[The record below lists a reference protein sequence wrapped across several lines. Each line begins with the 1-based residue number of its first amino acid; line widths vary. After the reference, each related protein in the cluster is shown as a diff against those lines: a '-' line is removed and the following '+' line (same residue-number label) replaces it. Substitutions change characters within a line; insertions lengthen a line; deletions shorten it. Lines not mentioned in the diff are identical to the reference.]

1 MNRGS
6 RRGRRNVRPDARPFP
21 RLATLHRWLGVGL
34 GVWFALVGFSGALLV
49 WRDEVDAWLN
59 PQLFGLKS
67 GTRSS
72 GTSAGTA
79 VAGSSNGP
87 AATAAQ
93 PLDIE
98 RVLDLA
104 HGELALGRVDR
115 IHLPA
120 APGEPWRLQVRASR
134 SRVESGRI
142 EAFIDSQSGDLLGRR
157 RLEGFSLAPE
167 HAMRT
172 LYEFHRN
179 ILLGEPGSDFVGL
192 AGLLL
197 LGSTVTGSVLAWPRT
212 RERLL
217 RLLSVSWRAN
227 ATRVLFDL
235 HRVGGVL
242 IALVLLLTTL
252 TGATLVYLNYV
263 RDIVGLVSR
272 IEPIPVLPFRQVADS
287 EEPLTLEQLSA
298 RALQVAPGQRITE
311 IRFSERGLTG
321 VLFQLQAQGDVQR
334 GGDTIVWMHPV
345 SGERLAERGL
355 FVWHGNFY
363 AAQTFSNT
371 PDLRRIQIG
380 WGQGITFPGMP
391 FNQQMALPVTLT
403 LRRTAKGAEK
413 RLISGEGSP
422 VGKARCAV
430 VSPVRRSMSWSVT

>member
-6 RRGRRNVRPDARPFP
+6 RRGRRSVRLDARPFP

-34 GVWFALVGFSGALLV
+34 GLWFALVGLSGALLV

-59 PQLFGLKS
+59 PRLFGRKL
-67 GTRSS
+67 GTDS
-72 GTSAGTA
+72 GTSTGTA
-79 VAGSSNGP
+79 VAGSSNAL
-87 AATAAQ
+87 AAAAAQ

-120 APGEPWRLQVRASR
+120 APGQPWRLQVRASR

-142 EAFIDSQSGDLLGRR
+142 EAFIDSASGDLLGQR

-242 IALVLLLTTL
+242 IAGVLLLTTL

-263 RDIVGLVSR
+263 RDIVGRLSR
-272 IEPIPVLPFRQVADS
+272 VEPIPVLPFRAARVGV
-287 EEPLTLEQLSA
+287 EPLPMAELAA
-298 RALQVAPGQRITE
+298 RAERLFPGRRIAE
-311 IRFSERGLTG
+311 IHLSERGLTG
-321 VLFQLQAQGDVQR
+321 VLFQLRGSGDVHR
-334 GGDTIVWMHPV
+334 LGDTIAWLHPI
-345 SGERLAERGL
+345 SGELLAERSSRTRSAGEAFMHWLLPLHVGSAFGTTGL
-355 FVWHGNFY
+355 VLMCAAGLAPALLVGTGLWVWWRKRPGEKLARARATQR
-363 AAQTFSNT
+363 AA
-371 PDLRRIQIG
+371 RRS
-380 WGQGITFPGMP
+380 
-391 FNQQMALPVTLT
+391 AD
-403 LRRTAKGAEK
+403 RTARGPAESSDE
-413 RLISGEGSP
+413 RPRG
-422 VGKARCAV
+422 
-430 VSPVRRSMSWSVT
+430 